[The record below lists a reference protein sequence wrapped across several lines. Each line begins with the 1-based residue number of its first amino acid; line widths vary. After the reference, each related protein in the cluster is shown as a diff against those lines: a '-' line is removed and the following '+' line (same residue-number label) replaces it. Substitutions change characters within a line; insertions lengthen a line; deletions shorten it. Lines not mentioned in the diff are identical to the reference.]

1 MVEAVQS
8 VGDDGGWMPGTRA
21 KRRLGPVEVPA
32 GGAGGS
38 STQFFG
44 IAGLQRTVVE
54 RLLAEDEPE
63 DAAPA
68 ACLATVQHVMGGGCA
83 AGGAPYDA
91 ALRTM
96 QEGVGWMQ
104 YKVDWAGGATS
115 ELAQLLAR
123 ARACLDGS
131 RAQRAQRTPAE
142 WDSVRRVLAAHLP
155 APDWLSPHDEGDRG
169 MRRLLD
175 EQLVATPRAWQ
186 RRRARCV

>member
-1 MVEAVQS
+1 M
-8 VGDDGGWMPGTRA
+8 
-21 KRRLGPVEVPA
+21 PA

-91 ALRTM
+91 ALQTM

-123 ARACLDGS
+123 ARAISGET
-131 RAQRAQRTPAE
+131 R
-142 WDSVRRVLAAHLP
+142 
-155 APDWLSPHDEGDRG
+155 
-169 MRRLLD
+169 
-175 EQLVATPRAWQ
+175 
-186 RRRARCV
+186 